1 MHAMAKLSYRRDRK
15 KKRFAITISLT
26 AKQMA
31 SLENYCR
38 LHKTTPN
45 RVIRERISPQ
55 TSNFANVAKEKFVSV
70 KQLDMFSSLT

>member
-1 MHAMAKLSYRRDRK
+1 MAKISYRKGRR
-15 KKRFAITISLT
+15 KKRFEITISLT

-55 TSNFANVAKEKFVSV
+55 TTNFGNVPSERFVTA
-70 KQLDMFSSLT
+70 KQLDMFSSAV